1 MSTDQAI
8 EQQIQAV
15 GANVAPRITPDDVE
29 ANISS
34 EFYFTAADG
43 IEGARIAHGVYLAVR
58 HDDQRADIAT
68 GQVTFCMLILR
79 NGAKLVGINYGA
91 IDPAQH
97 SVERGRQDARA
108 DAIRQVW
115 LLMGYELRSK
125 LAFGSV
131 GGDLATLGK
140 LDFIGSVEPLTD
152 NDANPLLS
160 FGDALEVLKAGAKVA
175 RLGWNGKGMW
185 LSLSGPLQGREV
197 QAHAFWSDN
206 NRAYAERLDNKTATV
221 LPAITMKT
229 ATGEILMGWL
239 ASQTDMLAEDWQVV
253 E

>member
-1 MSTDQAI
+1 MSQAT
-8 EQQIQAV
+8 EAH
-15 GANVAPRITPDDVE
+15 RITLADVE

-79 NGAKLVGINYGA
+79 NGTKLVGINYGA

-115 LLMGYELRSK
+115 PLMGYELRSK
-125 LAFGSV
+125 LAASPAPTTHQDRV
-131 GGDLATLGK
+131 RAERDELQRRLQA
-140 LDFIGSVEPLTD
+140 
-152 NDANPLLS
+152 
-160 FGDALEVLKAGAKVA
+160 LKAFCAGDVFDG
-175 RLGWNGKGMW
+175 L
-185 LSLSGPLQGREV
+185 PI
-197 QAHAFWSDN
+197 D
-206 NRAYAERLDNKTATV
+206 ERLD
-221 LPAITMKT
+221 MH
-229 ATGEILMGWL
+229 G
-239 ASQTDMLAEDWQVV
+239 QAEAMSTYLIQLERRIYRFNTQAVQA
-253 E
+253 